1 MARNTMKWASACAI
15 ALMLHAC
22 GDGAAPKEGT
32 PAADSLNVPADK
44 SETGV
49 MNVGGKLFSI
59 PSPMETALLIRKLGL
74 PYSKELP
81 LPNEDATRFVSLS
94 QRALALGVYGADL
107 GYVTIHH
114 DGQQAMRTLQTV
126 ERLSAG
132 LELTNAFDQHL
143 VERFKKSLS
152 SEDSLLRLTGSAFRS
167 AQEYLKRNSRDNVST
182 WVLAG
187 GWVES
192 MYLTMAQAG
201 EKPAEGLA
209 QRIGEQ
215 RRTLGNLILLLEAS
229 DADGSSAP
237 LIAKLKDLQ
246 TDYAQVTTSYAFQ
259 APTVDAASKTTYIN
273 STSSVTIPAE
283 TVKAIHEKVKAIRS
297 SIIA

>member
-1 MARNTMKWASACAI
+1 MKWASACAI
-15 ALMLHAC
+15 ALVLNAC
-22 GDGAAPKEGT
+22 GDGASPKEADTAG
-32 PAADSLNVPADK
+32 DSLNVPAEK
-44 SETGV
+44 GETGV

-59 PSPMETALLIRKLGL
+59 PSPMETALLIRKLDL
-74 PYSKELP
+74 PYNKALP

-114 DGQQAMRTLQTV
+114 DAQQAMRTLQTV

-132 LELTNAFDQHL
+132 LELSNAFDQHL
-143 VERFKKSLS
+143 VERFKQSLGV
-152 SEDSLLRLTGSAFRS
+152 EDSLLRLTGSAFRS

-192 MYLTMAQAG
+192 MYLSTAQAG
-201 EKPAEGLA
+201 EKPAEALA

-215 RRTLGNLILLLEAS
+215 RRTLNNLILLLESSNEDGAS
-229 DADGSSAP
+229 DLLVS
-237 LIAKLKDLQ
+237 KLKELQ
-246 TDYAQVTTSYAFQ
+246 ADYAQVSTTYTFQ
-259 APTVDAASKTTYIN
+259 QPTVDAANKTTYIN
-273 STSSVTIPAE
+273 STSSVSIPAE
-283 TVKAIHEKVKAIRS
+283 TLKAIHEKVKAIRS